1 MAVFGGLLAIG
12 RLFLF
17 ILVAVFFFCLLLVI
31 SLFYKGK
38 EKKLERGILLRRF
51 AIRILHPILGS
62 KITVYGK
69 EPIDTGLIVSN
80 HRSYFDAMVIL
91 KNLLASPVGKKEVAS
106 WPLIGSVT
114 KTTGVIFVNR
124 EEKSSRTQ
132 TLKEVRVVL
141 ENGFSIFIAPEGTTH
156 INPTTINFRP
166 GTFVLAAEMGIPVM
180 PVAIDYKNLDDAWIG
195 NDTFIPHFL
204 KCFSKWRTEI
214 KVSYLDPIVSDN
226 VEELISLSKNQIDQE
241 LIRFRKDWNA
251 LK

>member
-1 MAVFGGLLAIG
+1 MVVIGFILAIG

-17 ILVAVFFFCLLLVI
+17 ILIASIFFCLLLVI
-31 SLFYKGK
+31 SIFYKSK
-38 EKKLERGILLRRF
+38 ERKLERGILLRRF

-69 EPIDTGLIVSN
+69 EPISFGLIVSN
-80 HRSYFDAMVIL
+80 HRSYFDPMVIL
-91 KNLLASPVGKKEVAS
+91 KNILASPVGKKEVAS

-124 EEKSSRTQ
+124 EEKTSRTQ
-132 TLKEVRVVL
+132 TLKEVRLVL

-156 INPTTINFRP
+156 IKPTTIDFRP
-166 GTFVLAAEMGIPVM
+166 GSFVLAAELGVPVM

-214 KVSYLDPIVSDN
+214 KVSYLNPIVSN
-226 VEELISLSKNQIDQE
+226 NAEELISLSKNQIDQE
-241 LIRFRKDWNA
+241 LIRFRKDWN
-251 LK
+251 LKG

>member
-1 MAVFGGLLAIG
+1 MVVIGFILAIG

-17 ILVAVFFFCLLLVI
+17 ILIASIFFCLLLVI
-31 SLFYKGK
+31 SVFYKSK
-38 EKKLERGILLRRF
+38 ERKLERGILLRRF

-69 EPIDTGLIVSN
+69 EPISSGLIVSN
-80 HRSYFDAMVIL
+80 HRSYFDPMVIL
-91 KNLLASPVGKKEVAS
+91 KNILASPVGKKEVAS

-124 EEKSSRTQ
+124 EEKTSRTQ
-132 TLKEVRVVL
+132 TLKEVRLVL

-156 INPTTINFRP
+156 IKPTTIDFRP
-166 GTFVLAAEMGIPVM
+166 GSFVLAAELGVPVI

-214 KVSYLDPIVSDN
+214 KVSYLNPIVSN
-226 VEELISLSKNQIDQE
+226 NAEELISLSKNQIDQE
-241 LIRFRKDWNA
+241 LIRFRKDWNTND
-251 LK
+251 

>member
-1 MAVFGGLLAIG
+1 MTVIGGLLAIG
-12 RLFLF
+12 RLFIF

-31 SLFYKGK
+31 STFYKSK

-69 EPIDTGLIVSN
+69 EPISSGLIVSN

-91 KNLLASPVGKKEVAS
+91 KNILASPVGKKEVES

-124 EEKSSRTQ
+124 EEKTSRTQ
-132 TLKEVRVVL
+132 TLKEVRAVL

-156 INPTTINFRP
+156 IKPTTIDFRP
-166 GTFVLAAEMGIPVM
+166 GTFVLAAELGVPVM

-214 KVSYLDPIVSDN
+214 KVSYLEPIISNN
-226 VEELISLSKNQIDQE
+226 VEELISVSKSQIDQE
-241 LIRFRKDWNA
+241 LIRFRKDWNSTD
-251 LK
+251 

>member
-1 MAVFGGLLAIG
+1 MGIIGSILAIS

-17 ILVAVFFFCLLLVI
+17 VLVAIFFFCLLLVI
-31 SLFYKGK
+31 SLFYQSK

-69 EPIDTGLIVSN
+69 EPIDSGLIVSN

-91 KNLLASPVGKKEVAS
+91 KNLLASPVGKKEVES

-132 TLKEVRVVL
+132 TLKEVRLVL

-156 INPTTINFRP
+156 IKPTTIDFRP
-166 GTFVLAAEMGIPVM
+166 GTFILAAELGVPVL

-195 NDTFIPHFL
+195 DDTFIPHFL

-214 KVSYLDPIVSDN
+214 KVSYLEPIISDN
-226 VEELISLSKNQIDQE
+226 VEELISLSKSQIDQE
-241 LIRFRKDWNA
+241 LLRFRKDWNLTA
-251 LK
+251 

>member
-1 MAVFGGLLAIG
+1 MILFGPLLAIG

-17 ILVAVFFFCLLLVI
+17 IMVAVFFFCLLLVI
-31 SLFYKGK
+31 SVFYKSK

-91 KNLLASPVGKKEVAS
+91 KNLLASPVGKKEVES

-156 INPTTINFRP
+156 INPTTIDFRP
-166 GTFVLAAEMGIPVM
+166 GTFVLAAELGIPVM
-180 PVAIDYKNLDDAWIG
+180 PVAIDYKNMDDAWIG

-214 KVSYLDPIVSDN
+214 KVSYLESIVSDN
-226 VEELISLSKNQIDQE
+226 VDELISLSKNQIDQE
-241 LIRFRKDWNA
+241 LLRFRKDWN
-251 LK
+251 LID

>member
-1 MAVFGGLLAIG
+1 MILFGPLLAIG

-17 ILVAVFFFCLLLVI
+17 IMVAVFFFCLLLVI
-31 SLFYKGK
+31 SVFYKSK

-91 KNLLASPVGKKEVAS
+91 KNLLASPVGKKEVES

-156 INPTTINFRP
+156 INPTTIDFRP
-166 GTFVLAAEMGIPVM
+166 GTFVLAAELGIPVM
-180 PVAIDYKNLDDAWIG
+180 PVAIDYKNMDDAWIG

-214 KVSYLDPIVSDN
+214 KVSYLEPIFSDN

-241 LIRFRKDWNA
+241 LLRFRKDWNSIN
-251 LK
+251 

>member
-1 MAVFGGLLAIG
+1 MTVIGGLLAIG
-12 RLFLF
+12 RLFIF

-31 SLFYKGK
+31 STFYKSK

-69 EPIDTGLIVSN
+69 EPISSGLIVSN

-91 KNLLASPVGKKEVAS
+91 KNILASPVGKKEVES

-124 EEKSSRTQ
+124 EEKTSRTQ
-132 TLKEVRVVL
+132 TLKEVRAVL

-156 INPTTINFRP
+156 IKPTTIDFRP
-166 GTFVLAAEMGIPVM
+166 GTFVLAAELGVPVM

-195 NDTFIPHFL
+195 DDTFIPHFL

-214 KVSYLDPIVSDN
+214 KVSYLEPIISNN
-226 VEELISLSKNQIDQE
+226 VEELISVSKSQIDQE
-241 LIRFRKDWNA
+241 LIRFRKDWNSTD
-251 LK
+251 

>member
-1 MAVFGGLLAIG
+1 MTVIGGLLAIG
-12 RLFLF
+12 RLFIF

-31 SLFYKGK
+31 STFYKSK

-69 EPIDTGLIVSN
+69 EPISSGLIVSN

-91 KNLLASPVGKKEVAS
+91 KNILASPVGKKEVES

-124 EEKSSRTQ
+124 EEKTSRTQ
-132 TLKEVRVVL
+132 TLIEVRSVL

-156 INPTTINFRP
+156 IKPTTIDFRP
-166 GTFVLAAEMGIPVM
+166 GTFVLAAELGVPVM

-214 KVSYLDPIVSDN
+214 KVSYLEPIISNN
-226 VEELISLSKNQIDQE
+226 VEELISVSKSQIDQE
-241 LIRFRKDWNA
+241 LIRFRKDWNSTD
-251 LK
+251 

>member
-241 LIRFRKDWNA
+241 LLRFRKDWNSID
-251 LK
+251 

>member
-1 MAVFGGLLAIG
+1 MAIIGGLLAIV

-17 ILVAVFFFCLLLVI
+17 ILVALFFFCLLLVI
-31 SLFYKGK
+31 SVFYKSK

-69 EPIDTGLIVSN
+69 EPIASGLVVSN
-80 HRSYFDAMVIL
+80 HRSYFDAMIIL
-91 KNLLASPVGKKEVAS
+91 KNILASPVGKKEVES

-141 ENGFSIFIAPEGTTH
+141 ENGFSIFVAPEGTTH
-156 INPTTINFRP
+156 INPTTIDFRP
-166 GTFVLAAEMGIPVM
+166 GTFVLAAELGIPVM
-180 PVAIDYKNLDDAWIG
+180 PVAIDYKNMDDAWIG
-195 NDTFIPHFL
+195 DDTFIPHFL

-214 KVSYLDPIVSDN
+214 KVSYLEPIFSDN

-241 LIRFRKDWNA
+241 LIRFRKDWN
-251 LK
+251 LND

>member
-1 MAVFGGLLAIG
+1 MAIG
-12 RLFLF
+12 RLLLF
-17 ILVAVFFFCLLLVI
+17 ILIAIFFFCLLLVI
-31 SLFYKGK
+31 SVFYKSK

-69 EPIDTGLIVSN
+69 EPINSGLIVSN

-91 KNLLASPVGKKEVAS
+91 KNLLASPVGKKEVES

-156 INPTTINFRP
+156 INPTTIAFRP
-166 GTFVLAAEMGIPVM
+166 GTFVLAADMGVPVM

-226 VEELISLSKNQIDQE
+226 VEELIFLSKNQIDQE
-241 LIRFRKDWNA
+241 LIRFRKDWNSID
-251 LK
+251 

>member
-1 MAVFGGLLAIG
+1 MGIIGSILAIG

-17 ILVAVFFFCLLLVI
+17 ILVALFFFCLLLVI
-31 SLFYKGK
+31 SLFYQNK

-69 EPIDTGLIVSN
+69 EPISSGLVVSN

-91 KNLLASPVGKKEVAS
+91 KNILASPVGKKEVES
-106 WPLIGSVT
+106 WPLIGNVC

-124 EEKSSRTQ
+124 ENKLSRKQ
-132 TLKEVRVVL
+132 TLKDVRLVL

-156 INPTTINFRP
+156 IEPTTIDFKP
-166 GTFVLAAEMGIPVM
+166 GSFFLAAELGIPVI
-180 PVAIDYKNLDDAWIG
+180 PIAIDYKNMDDAWIG
-195 NDTFIPHFL
+195 DATFIPHFL

-214 KVSYLDPIVSDN
+214 KVSYLNPVVSENAED
-226 VEELISLSKNQIDQE
+226 LMSISKDLIDQE
-241 LIRFRKDWNA
+241 LIRFRKDWN
-251 LK
+251 LSD